1 MCDNVKLGLLAYC
14 SFGTMFTLCL
24 FIIFIYL
31 CLLSTSRKLLNCKVG
46 KHRRKRGSKEESA
59 TYEELYTI
67 LSQAMAEAY
76 DSVTG
81 YSNKEVMKQAF
92 FTKLSEKTD
101 EDGDHLY
108 EEVVYAAGIS
118 NGYEEISTENIYEYA
133 TIDDKARISKIK
145 HSWGSRDH
153 LRFLNEK
160 KSSSD
165 DEYERKFN
173 YLEAKCFYPASGCP
187 KNLIK
192 LCSGHVSILNLFF

>member
-1 MCDNVKLGLLAYC
+1 
-14 SFGTMFTLCL
+14 
-24 FIIFIYL
+24 
-31 CLLSTSRKLLNCKVG
+31 VG

-108 EEVVYAAGIS
+108 EEVVYT
-118 NGYEEISTENIYEYA
+118 NGYEEIPTENIYDYA
-133 TIDDKARISKIK
+133 TIIDDKARISKIK
-145 HSWGSRDH
+145 RSWGSRDH

-165 DEYERKFN
+165 DECERKFS
-173 YLEAKCFYPASGCP
+173 YLDAKCFYPASGCP
-187 KNLIK
+187 ENLIK